1 MFRRS
6 LIIFGLLVTTIASYG
21 NPLFERSITP
31 REQSPK
37 NLVTEEGEEVC
48 GDMAEAHHILI
59 SKESMSLKLYDK
71 DGLLICRF
79 PVSLGRHYGDK
90 QELGDCKTP
99 EGDFSIVQIQRAS
112 HWMYNDGKE
121 SIKGYYG
128 NWFIRLNTKYSGIGI
143 HGTHEPESIGERM
156 TEGSIR
162 LNNYHLDSLRAMIDV
177 GMIVHIESSHLDRE
191 ADGKNV
197 VAVATPKVITKEEL
211 PIMNESATP
220 VIEEHAEVA
229 KPAEEA
235 ITEAP
240 TEVIE
245 EAESRKPAEKTSN
258 NDEEWYT
265 IKDGDLVG
273 RVAAR
278 YGMTLA
284 EIKRLNPDIDVDR
297 VSIGQKIRV
306 KGTATTANQTK
317 PAATEQAS
325 NGEVWHTVVDGDLV
339 GRIAA
344 KYGTTISRI
353 KELNPNLNP
362 DRISIGQRIRVK

>member
-143 HGTHEPESIGERM
+143 HALVDADEVHA
-156 TEGSIR
+156 
-162 LNNYHLDSLRAMIDV
+162 HLAGDDS
-177 GMIVHIESSHLDRE
+177 
-191 ADGKNV
+191 
-197 VAVATPKVITKEEL
+197 
-211 PIMNESATP
+211 
-220 VIEEHAEVA
+220 
-229 KPAEEA
+229 
-235 ITEAP
+235 
-240 TEVIE
+240 
-245 EAESRKPAEKTSN
+245 
-258 NDEEWYT
+258 
-265 IKDGDLVG
+265 GDLVAVG
-273 RVAAR
+273 QLNLEHGVGKGFNDLAFHFDDVAL
-278 YGMTLA
+278 GHCQSSL
-284 EIKRLNPDIDVDR
+284 L
-297 VSIGQKIRV
+297 S
-306 KGTATTANQTK
+306 
-317 PAATEQAS
+317 AS
-325 NGEVWHTVVDGDLV
+325 TGVDGLL
-339 GRIAA
+339 
-344 KYGTTISRI
+344 ISSPFSR
-353 KELNPNLNP
+353 
-362 DRISIGQRIRVK
+362 R